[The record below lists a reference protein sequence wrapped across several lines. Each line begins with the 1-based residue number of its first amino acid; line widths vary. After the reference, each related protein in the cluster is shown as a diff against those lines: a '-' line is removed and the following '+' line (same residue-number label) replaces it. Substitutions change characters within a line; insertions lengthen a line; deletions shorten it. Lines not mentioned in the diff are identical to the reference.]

1 MSVEAY
7 EYTVVVKNNIPE
19 KFIGVPMADLF
30 GWKPAFIQDNSG
42 LKIQWQLF
50 YNILEANSM
59 NKLFE
64 FRTATNFIIHQ
75 RIHDFGFYD
84 IMYRHLLSAVS
95 GFNWH
100 FEKNNSFLTMGKS
113 FKPIPAIEETEP
125 AVRHS
130 YLSANIPA

>member
-1 MSVEAY
+1 MNVQAFEF
-7 EYTVVVKNNIPE
+7 TVVIKNNIPE
-19 KFIGVPMADLF
+19 KFIGVPMSDRF
-30 GWKPAFIQDNSG
+30 GFTPVFIKDDSG

-50 YNILEANSM
+50 YAIMEARSG

-75 RIHDFGFYD
+75 QIEDVAFYD
-84 IMYRHLLSAVS
+84 IVYRHLLTAIS

-113 FKPIPAIEETEP
+113 FKPIPAMEEIKSP
-125 AVRHS
+125 VSGS
-130 YLSANIPA
+130 YVF

>member
-7 EYTVVVKNNIPE
+7 EFTVVVKNNIPE

-30 GWKPAFIQDNSG
+30 GARPAFIHDDAG

-50 YNILEANSM
+50 YHILEANSM

-64 FRTATNFIIHQ
+64 FRTATNFIINQ
-75 RIHDFGFYD
+75 RIHDSAFYD
-84 IMYRHLLSAVS
+84 IIYRHLLSAVS

-113 FKPIPAIEETEP
+113 FRPVPAINEIES
-125 AVRHS
+125 AVK
-130 YLSANIPA
+130 YAYQSANIPS